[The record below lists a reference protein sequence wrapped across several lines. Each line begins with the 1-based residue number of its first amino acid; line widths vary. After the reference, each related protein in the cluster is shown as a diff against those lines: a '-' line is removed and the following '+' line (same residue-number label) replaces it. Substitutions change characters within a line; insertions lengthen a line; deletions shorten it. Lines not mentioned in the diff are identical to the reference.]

1 MTQTQPQRRQLRG
14 RFSSAKVTRRRDL
27 NDDLW
32 LVWLK
37 TAVPFTFKP
46 GQYITIGVDGI
57 ERPYSIASSPSEPEI
72 ELFIELIPPP
82 DGELTPL
89 LYLLDTGAE
98 VTIRPR
104 AKGLFFLN
112 LDYKNHVMISTV
124 TGVTPFISML
134 RAYFENPRGGDRFF
148 ILEGASYDDEFGY
161 DDELQRLADE
171 RDEVIF
177 IPTVSRPDEERNA
190 HWEGEKGRVNTIFEK
205 YLAEWGLKPEDTLVY
220 TCGHPL
226 MIEDVKER
234 LADTDFEVD
243 EERFWAE

>member
-14 RFSSAKVTRRRDL
+14 RFSSATVTRRRDL
-27 NDDLW
+27 TDDLW

-37 TAVPFTFKP
+37 TVEPFMFKP
-46 GQYITIGVDGI
+46 GQYITIGVEGI

-89 LYLLDTGAE
+89 LYPLDTGAE

-124 TGVTPFISML
+124 TGVTPYISML
-134 RAYFENPRGGDRFF
+134 RSYFESPRGGDRFF
-148 ILEGASYDDEFGY
+148 ILEGASYYNEFGY
-161 DDELQRLADE
+161 DDELQRLAEE
-171 RDEVIF
+171 RDDVVF
-177 IPTVSRPDEERNA
+177 IPTVSRPDEEHNA
-190 HWEGEKGRVNTIFEK
+190 RWEGEKGRVNTIFEK
-205 YLAEWGLKPEDTLVY
+205 YLVEWGLDPEDTLVY
-220 TCGHPL
+220 ACGHPL
-226 MIEDVKER
+226 MIEDLKER
-234 LADTDFEVD
+234 LADTDFAVD